1 MIRCSQVHYRYCSG
15 LSGIEVLRGVDLI
28 VEQGSHVA
36 VVGPSGVGK
45 STLLRLC
52 AALDWPEQGTVA
64 VGNCESTAQLK
75 GAALAR
81 FRREQ
86 VGLIFQQ
93 FSLLQTLTALEN
105 VMLPLLPYQPRPLLR
120 KRAASLLAEVGLA
133 ARAGHYPGQLSG
145 GEQQRV
151 AIARA
156 LIAAPPVLL
165 ADEPTGSLDAQ
176 TAMQV
181 MALLD
186 TLCREHSCAL
196 VVVTHDSKVAKLAD
210 RQLCLSDGLLVD
222 V

>member
-15 LSGIEVLRGVDLI
+15 PSGIEVLRGVDLI